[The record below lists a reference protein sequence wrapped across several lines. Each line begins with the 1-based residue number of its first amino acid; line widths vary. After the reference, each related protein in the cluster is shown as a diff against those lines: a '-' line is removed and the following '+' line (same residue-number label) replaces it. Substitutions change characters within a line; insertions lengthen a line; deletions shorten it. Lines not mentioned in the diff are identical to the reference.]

1 MNSPPAEKKIAP
13 PRQRRQVGWA
23 ARKTGKAAECR
34 PAILP
39 IASSCCT
46 EVSRHISRGLLER
59 VNSCRIQRAD
69 GDCDLAAVILHVKR
83 RRICVSPHN
92 HAIKKWMKAQTAK
105 KNGKGNLCHKKKPHD
120 KRNNNRA
127 HQGRHRVYG
136 HKTPY

>member
-1 MNSPPAEKKIAP
+1 M
-13 PRQRRQVGWA
+13 QQ
-23 ARKTGKAAECR
+23 TGLTVMALAVCVALHTSE
-34 PAILP
+34 AILP